1 MKKIFGLLM
10 LTLLIGGGAGPVI
23 LNTGCDDLTGICD
36 TQQEAVGMP
45 GYDLKYL
52 ESWRKEGTFGILR
65 FIYPDRT
72 VFFVC
77 TDRTLSYQGK
87 LEKRLSGTVFTVSPQ
102 ARLIWKYAAPKPS
115 KAVLMGAGNSFSPL
129 FEFNAKTTTIYQ
141 DRITLAYSEGLFGGY
156 FIPGVEIK
164 IPTLGNQSDDF
175 NWVWNNFLL
184 VFDYKVTYREMY
196 R

>member
-1 MKKIFGLLM
+1 MKKIFAFLM
-10 LTLLIGGGAGPVI
+10 LTCMIVFGTGLLFWG
-23 LNTGCDDLTGICD
+23 TGCDDLEAPCE
-36 TQQEAVGMP
+36 TQKEAAGMP
-45 GYDLKYL
+45 GYDLKFL
-52 ESWRKEGTFGILR
+52 ESWRKEGNFGILR

-87 LEKRLSGTVFTVSPQ
+87 LEKRLAGTVFTILPQ

-115 KAVLMGAGNSFSPL
+115 KAVLMGTGKSFSPL
-129 FEFNAKTTTIYQ
+129 FEFSAKTTTLYEGP
-141 DRITLAYSEGLFGGY
+141 ITLAYSESAIGGY

-164 IPTLGNQSDDF
+164 IPTLGNQSDDY

-184 VFDYKVTYREMY
+184 VFDYKITYRETY
-196 R
+196 

>member
-1 MKKIFGLLM
+1 MKKIFPFFILSFMIVTGTGLLFW
-10 LTLLIGGGAGPVI
+10 
-23 LNTGCDDLTGICD
+23 NTGCDDLEAPCE
-36 TQQEAVGMP
+36 TQKEATGMP

-52 ESWRKEGTFGILR
+52 ESWRKEGNYGILR

-87 LEKRLSGTVFTVSPQ
+87 LEKRLSGTVFTILPQ
-102 ARLIWKYAAPKPS
+102 ARVIWKYAAPKPS
-115 KAVLMGAGNSFSPL
+115 KAVLMGASSTFSPL
-129 FEFNAKTTTIYQ
+129 FEFSNKTTTVYE
-141 DRITLAYSEGLFGGY
+141 DRITLASSEGLMGGY

-164 IPTLGNQSDDF
+164 IPTLGNQSDDY

-184 VFDYKVTYREMY
+184 VFDYKITYREMY
-196 R
+196 

>member
-23 LNTGCDDLTGICD
+23 LNTGCDDLQGPCD
-36 TQQEAVGMP
+36 EQKEETGMP
-45 GYDLKYL
+45 GFDLRFL
-52 ESWRKEGTFGILR
+52 ESWRKEGPYGILR

-87 LEKRLSGTVFTVSPQ
+87 LEKRYASTVFTVLPQ

-115 KAVLMGAGNSFSPL
+115 EAVLMGTGKFFAPL
-129 FEFNAKTTTIYQ
+129 FEFNAKTSTVYEE
-141 DRITLAYSEGLFGGY
+141 RINLAYSEGSMGGY

-184 VFDYKVTYREMY
+184 IFDYKVTYRVMY
-196 R
+196 